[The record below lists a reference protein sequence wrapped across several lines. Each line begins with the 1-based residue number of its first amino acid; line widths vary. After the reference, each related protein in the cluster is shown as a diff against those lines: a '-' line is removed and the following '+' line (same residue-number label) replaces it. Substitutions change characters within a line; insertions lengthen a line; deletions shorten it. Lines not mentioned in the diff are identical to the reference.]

1 MLKKLRIYKWTSYL
15 YGWWDGVL
23 NQINKIKKLSYRIRK
38 NILDITYNSGEA
50 SHIGGALSMTEI
62 LAVVYS
68 IFNIKSLKPL
78 DRFILSKG
86 HGFLA
91 LLSVLYCKNF
101 IKKKKAFQFQKNG
114 SEFIAHPI
122 MNKPL
127 GIETSNGSL
136 GQGLSFGV
144 GLAISYKKKNN
155 NNSIIVIVGD
165 GECYEG
171 SIWEAA
177 ITATENNL
185 NNLFIVVD
193 CNGHQND
200 GTINKMMNYREM
212 KKKWLGFG
220 WNVNSCD
227 GHNISAIINAFKKK
241 SKTKPTAII
250 AKTTKGKGVDF
261 MENNNDWHHGRLT
274 KNMYLKSLKLIKK
287 N

>member
-1 MLKKLRIYKWTSYL
+1 MLEK
-15 YGWWDGVL
+15 
-23 NQINKIKKLSYRIRK
+23 INKIRKLSHKIRK
-38 NILDITYNSGEA
+38 TILDISYNSGEP
-50 SHIGGALSMTEI
+50 SHIGGALSMAEI
-62 LAVVYS
+62 LAVIYS
-68 IFNIKSLKPL
+68 NFNIKVSKPL

-101 IKKKKAFQFQKNG
+101 VKKKEAFEFQKNG

-122 MNKPL
+122 MNKSL
-127 GIETSNGSL
+127 GVETSNGSL

-144 GLAISYKKKNN
+144 GLAISYKKKKN
-155 NNSIIVIVGD
+155 NNSIIVVVGD

-171 SIWEAA
+171 SVWEAA

-200 GTINKMMNYREM
+200 GAINKMMTFEEM

-220 WNVNSCD
+220 WNVNGCD
-227 GHNISAIINAFKKK
+227 GHNISALIKAFKKS

-250 AKTTKGKGVDF
+250 AKTVKGKGVSF

-274 KNMYLKSLKLIKK
+274 KNIYFESIKSIKK